1 MNKNIIG
8 YIYKNKNVYG
18 MRKVLLYCDTECIE
32 SGTADTMQGAKKL
45 LQTWKRKYHINRL
58 DELIIIQ

>member
-1 MNKNIIG
+1 
-8 YIYKNKNVYG
+8 

-32 SGTADTMQGAKKL
+32 SGTANTMQGAKKL